1 MREYEERRLET
12 WRELAEASEPP
23 RYGEMRDEMMSILL
37 PYGARDESTTRIAC
51 RDVRVRSGV
60 DRSQW

>member
-37 PYGARDESTTRIAC
+37 PYGARDESTRASRAETCA
-51 RDVRVRSGV
+51 SA
-60 DRSQW
+60 QWS

>member
-12 WRELAEASEPP
+12 WRELAGASEPP

-37 PYGARDESTTRIAC
+37 PYGARDE
-51 RDVRVRSGV
+51 VRVHRRVPRRASAQCA
-60 DRSQW
+60 QWS

>member
-12 WRELAEASEPP
+12 WRELAGASEPP

-37 PYGARDESTTRIAC
+37 PYGARDE
-51 RDVRVRSGV
+51 VRVHRVPRRASAQCA
-60 DRSQW
+60 QWS